1 MYDGGVEAG
10 QHAAVTALVRT
21 GKHRT
26 GGVGVVLGARKVG
39 NEKNWV
45 YLQR

>member
-10 QHAAVTALVRT
+10 VTALVRT

-26 GGVGVVLGARKVG
+26 GGVGVVVGVRKVR
-39 NEKNWV
+39 NEKNRV